1 MRNAATCD
9 VDERE
14 PNRVEDSR
22 CDRTWTTWIP
32 PPTFESHSCSREERK
47 RRWCVARSTSLPSS
61 VKSHMYVCVYTY
73 MHARS
78 KVTNWEKEQLR
89 RAVLSRVIAWQW
101 CIVRDV
107 RSVLSSYIIVTNI
120 YSRNMFTVRWT
131 LTKQSQTSDR
141 PVCAR
146 AAKKKTDSIGRFLP
160 SAVSSCLVIR
170 GEIVQPCTPM
180 VTKWMAAGCCTFT
193 WRICRSRGLYVW
205 RESCTS
211 VVLCYASWK
220 ISVSFFNFFSIFLL
234 PTCHSSLISL
244 FLSPFNHSGIFALMW
259 NAIWLHLSTFVENI
273 FRHISDT
280 EFEII

>member
-1 MRNAATCD
+1 M
-9 VDERE
+9 
-14 PNRVEDSR
+14 
-22 CDRTWTTWIP
+22 
-32 PPTFESHSCSREERK
+32 
-47 RRWCVARSTSLPSS
+47 
-61 VKSHMYVCVYTY
+61 CVYVY
-73 MHARS
+73 ARAC

-146 AAKKKTDSIGRFLP
+146 AAKKKRLYWEISSVCCFVVSGDKRRNRPAMYSDGHEVDGSWVLHVYVTDLQVERTLRVKGELHIGGVMLR
-160 SAVSSCLVIR
+160 LVEDL
-170 GEIVQPCTPM
+170 GE
-180 VTKWMAAGCCTFT
+180 
-193 WRICRSRGLYVW
+193 
-205 RESCTS
+205 
-211 VVLCYASWK
+211 
-220 ISVSFFNFFSIFLL
+220 FFNFFSIFLL